1 MRRQHSEP
9 RPLLVGIDPDTKA
22 SGWAVIDL
30 SDRTVHLETLPF
42 MDILALLTEGRRE
55 MDEHYVDE
63 AYSYRF
69 VVEDI
74 WRVAHNWHVSPRDNR
89 LTISKKGYHIGRCS
103 MVGQLIYEAIGA
115 HFFPRIAQPPLRKVW
130 RGADGKITH
139 SELLELCEKHDLILH
154 PSNQKQTNQEER
166 DAGLLAIH
174 HLGTPINFYKSG
186 KK

>member
-1 MRRQHSEP
+1 MRRQHNEQ
-9 RPLLVGIDPDTKA
+9 RTLLVGIDPDTKA

-42 MDILALLTEGRRE
+42 MDILSLLTEWRRE
-55 MDEHYVDE
+55 VDDHYLDE

-130 RGADGKITH
+130 RGIDGKISH
-139 SELLELCEKHDLILH
+139 SELLYLCEKHDLKLP
-154 PSNQKQTNQEER
+154 PSKQKQTNQEER
-166 DAGLLAIH
+166 DALLLALH
-174 HLGTPINFYKSG
+174 HIATPIKLFEQ
-186 KK
+186 

>member
-1 MRRQHSEP
+1 MRRQHNEQ
-9 RPLLVGIDPDTKA
+9 RTLLVGIDPDTKA

-30 SDRTVHLETLPF
+30 SDRTVHLETLTF
-42 MDILALLTEGRRE
+42 MDILAILTEWRRE
-55 MDEHYVDE
+55 VDDHYLDE

-89 LTISKKGYHIGRCS
+89 QTISKKGYHIGRCS

-139 SELLELCEKHDLILH
+139 PELLELCEKHDLILP
-154 PSNQKQTNQEER
+154 PSKQKQTNQEER
-166 DAGLLAIH
+166 DALLLALH
-174 HLGTPINFYKSG
+174 HIATPIKLFEQ
-186 KK
+186 

>member
-1 MRRQHSEP
+1 MRRQANKQ
-9 RPLLVGIDPDTKA
+9 RTILIGIDPDTKA
-22 SGWAVIDL
+22 SGWACIDL
-30 SDRTVHLETLPF
+30 SDRTVHLETLTF
-42 MDILALLTEGRRE
+42 MDILAILTEWRRE
-55 MDEHYVDE
+55 VDDHYLDE

-89 LTISKKGYHIGRCS
+89 QTISKKGYHIGRCS

-139 SELLELCEKHDLILH
+139 PELLELCEKHDLILP
-154 PSNQKQTNQEER
+154 PSKQKQTNQEER
-166 DAGLLAIH
+166 DALLLALH
-174 HLGTPINFYKSG
+174 HIATPIKLFEQ
-186 KK
+186 

>member
-1 MRRQHSEP
+1 MRRQHNEP
-9 RPLLVGIDPDTKA
+9 RTLLVGIDPDTKA

-42 MDILALLTEGRRE
+42 MDILSLLTEWRRE
-55 MDEHYVDE
+55 VDDHYLDE

-115 HFFPRIAQPPLRKVW
+115 YFFPRIAQPPLRKVW

-139 SELLELCEKHDLILH
+139 PELLELCEKNDLILP
-154 PSNQKQTNQEER
+154 PSKLKQTNQEER
-166 DAGLLAIH
+166 DALLLALH
-174 HLGTPINFYKSG
+174 HIATPLKLFEQ
-186 KK
+186 

>member
-1 MRRQHSEP
+1 MRKQANESRT
-9 RPLLVGIDPDTKA
+9 LLVGIDPDTKA

-42 MDILALLTEGRRE
+42 MDILALLTEWRRE
-55 MDEHYVDE
+55 VDDHYLDES
-63 AYSYRF
+63 YSYRF

-74 WRVAHNWHVSPRDNR
+74 WTVAHNWHVSPRDNR

-139 SELLELCEKHDLILH
+139 PELLELCEKLDLKLL
-154 PSNQKQTNQEER
+154 PSKQKQTNQEER
-166 DAGLLAIH
+166 DALLLAIH
-174 HLGTPINFYKSG
+174 HIATPIKLFEQ
-186 KK
+186 

>member
-1 MRRQHSEP
+1 MRRQANEP
-9 RPLLVGIDPDTKA
+9 RTLLVGIDPDTKA
-22 SGWAVIDL
+22 SGWACIDL

-42 MDILALLTEGRRE
+42 MDILSLLTEWRRE
-55 MDEHYVDE
+55 VDDHYLDE

-89 LTISKKGYHIGRCS
+89 LTISKKGYHLGRCS

-130 RGADGKITH
+130 RGIDGKISH
-139 SELLELCEKHDLILH
+139 DELLELCEKHDLKLP
-154 PSNQKQTNQEER
+154 PSKQKQTNQEER
-166 DAGLLAIH
+166 DALLLALH
-174 HLGTPINFYKSG
+174 HIATPIKLFDQ
-186 KK
+186 

>member
-1 MRRQHSEP
+1 MRRQANES
-9 RPLLVGIDPDTKA
+9 RTILVGIDPDTKA

-42 MDILALLTEGRRE
+42 MDILALLTEWRRE
-55 MDEHYVDE
+55 VDDHYLDES
-63 AYSYRF
+63 YSYRF

-74 WRVAHNWHVSPRDNR
+74 WTVAHNWHVSARDNR
-89 LTISKKGYHIGRCS
+89 QTISKKGYHIGRCS

-139 SELLELCEKHDLILH
+139 PEILELCEKLDLILP
-154 PSNQKQTNQEER
+154 PSKLKQTNQEER
-166 DAGLLAIH
+166 DALLLALH
-174 HLGTPINFYKSG
+174 HIATPIKLFEQ
-186 KK
+186 

>member
-1 MRRQHSEP
+1 MRRQANES
-9 RPLLVGIDPDTKA
+9 RTILVGIDPDTKA

-42 MDILALLTEGRRE
+42 MDILALLTEWRRE
-55 MDEHYVDE
+55 VDDHYLDES
-63 AYSYRF
+63 YSYRF

-74 WRVAHNWHVSPRDNR
+74 WTVAHNWHVSARDNR
-89 LTISKKGYHIGRCS
+89 QTISKKGYHIGRCS

-139 SELLELCEKHDLILH
+139 PELLELCEKLDLILP
-154 PSNQKQTNQEER
+154 PSKLKQTNQEER
-166 DAGLLAIH
+166 DALLLALH
-174 HLGTPINFYKSG
+174 HIATPIKLFEQ
-186 KK
+186 

>member
-1 MRRQHSEP
+1 MRRQHNEP
-9 RPLLVGIDPDTKA
+9 RTLLVGIDPDTKA

-42 MDILALLTEGRRE
+42 MDILALLTEWRRE
-55 MDEHYVDE
+55 VDDHYLDE

-74 WRVAHNWHVSPRDNR
+74 WKVAHNWHVSPRDNR

-115 HFFPRIAQPPLRKVW
+115 HFFPRIAQLPLRKVW

-139 SELLELCEKHDLILH
+139 PELLELCEKHDLKL
-154 PSNQKQTNQEER
+154 PLSKQKQTNQEER
-166 DAGLLAIH
+166 DALLLALHNIS
-174 HLGTPINFYKSG
+174 TPIKLFEQ
-186 KK
+186 

>member
-1 MRRQHSEP
+1 MSIQAKEP
-9 RPLLVGIDPDTKA
+9 RTLLIGIDPDTKA
-22 SGWAVIDL
+22 SGWACIDL

-42 MDILALLTEGRRE
+42 MDILALLTEWRRE
-55 MDEHYVDE
+55 VDDHYLDK

-130 RGADGKITH
+130 RGADGKISH
-139 SELLELCEKHDLILH
+139 SELLELCEKHDLKL
-154 PSNQKQTNQEER
+154 PLSKQKQTNQEER
-166 DAGLLAIH
+166 DALLLALH
-174 HLGTPINFYKSG
+174 HIATPIKLFDQ
-186 KK
+186 

>member
-1 MRRQHSEP
+1 MRRQANKQ
-9 RPLLVGIDPDTKA
+9 RTILIGIDPDTKA
-22 SGWAVIDL
+22 SGWACIDL
-30 SDRTVHLETLPF
+30 SDRTVHLETLTF
-42 MDILALLTEGRRE
+42 MDILAILTEWRRE
-55 MDEHYVDE
+55 VDDHYLDE

-89 LTISKKGYHIGRCS
+89 QTISKKGYHIGRCS

-139 SELLELCEKHDLILH
+139 PELLELCEKHDLKL
-154 PSNQKQTNQEER
+154 PSSKQKQTNQEER
-166 DAGLLAIH
+166 DALLLALPNIS
-174 HLGTPINFYKSG
+174 TPIKLFDQ
-186 KK
+186 

>member
-1 MRRQHSEP
+1 MRRQANES
-9 RPLLVGIDPDTKA
+9 RTLLVGIDPDTKA

-30 SDRTVHLETLPF
+30 SNRTVHLETLPF
-42 MDILALLTEGRRE
+42 MDILALLTEWRRE
-55 MDEHYVDE
+55 VDDHYLDE

-74 WRVAHNWHVSPRDNR
+74 WKVAHNWHVSPRDNR

-130 RGADGKITH
+130 RGIDGKISH
-139 SELLELCEKHDLILH
+139 PELLELCEKHDLILP
-154 PSNQKQTNQEER
+154 PSKQKQTNQEER
-166 DAGLLAIH
+166 DALLLALH
-174 HLGTPINFYKSG
+174 HIATPIKLFDQ
-186 KK
+186 

>member
-1 MRRQHSEP
+1 MSRQAKEP
-9 RPLLVGIDPDTKA
+9 RTLLIGIDPDTKA

-42 MDILALLTEGRRE
+42 MDILSLLTEWRRE
-55 MDEHYVDE
+55 VDDHYLDE

-139 SELLELCEKHDLILH
+139 AELLELCEKHDLKLT
-154 PSNQKQTNQEER
+154 PSKQKQTNQEER
-166 DAGLLAIH
+166 DALLLALH
-174 HLGTPINFYKSG
+174 HIATPLKLFDQ
-186 KK
+186 